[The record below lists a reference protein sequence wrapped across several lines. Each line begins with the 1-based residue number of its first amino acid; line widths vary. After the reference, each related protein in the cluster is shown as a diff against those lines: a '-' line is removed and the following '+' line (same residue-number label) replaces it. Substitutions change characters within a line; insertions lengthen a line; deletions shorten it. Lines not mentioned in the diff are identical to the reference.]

1 MMETK
6 IKNLALGGGGIFG
19 YAEVGALTELEK
31 YATYLQVESVCGTSV
46 GSIISTLYAIGYTT
60 SEMYD
65 IIFSL
70 DFATLIQDSYIP
82 YINLYIKY
90 GMYAAKKLE
99 DKIEELITQ
108 KTNVKNCTF
117 SQVDMNLTIVAT
129 NINQQKPYFFNKTNT
144 PMMVI
149 SKAVRMSVSY
159 PIIMM
164 PVFYEGD
171 YWGDGGEF
179 LNYPIT
185 IFENM
190 EETIGITFAA
200 HNENKDGTLKIRTN
214 IDTSTEYIKS
224 LASTISRSAYISQIT
239 PAHLNRSVVIEITE
253 DVTSM
258 EFNISTDKKKIIYEC
273 GVNAMRDQIGD
284 IILAK
289 TA

>member
-1 MMETK
+1 MTETK

-31 YATYLQVESVCGTSV
+31 YAKYLQIESVCGTSV

-60 SEMYD
+60 TEMYD

-70 DFATLIQDSYIP
+70 DFTALIQDSYVP

-99 DKIEELITQ
+99 DKIEELITR
-108 KTNVKNCTF
+108 KTNIKNCTF
-117 SQVDMNLTIVAT
+117 SQVAMNLTIVVT

-144 PMMVI
+144 PMMII
-149 SKAVRMSVSY
+149 SKAIRMSVSY

-164 PVFYEGD
+164 PVLYEGD

-200 HNENKDGTLKIRTN
+200 HNENKDGTLKIRTH
-214 IDTSTEYIKS
+214 IDTNAEYIKS
-224 LASTISRSAYISQIT
+224 LACTMSRSAYISQIT
-239 PAHLNRSVVIEITE
+239 PAHLNRSVVIGISE

-258 EFNISTDKKKIIYEC
+258 EFNISNEKKKMIYEC

-284 IILAK
+284 IIGPNK
-289 TA
+289 I